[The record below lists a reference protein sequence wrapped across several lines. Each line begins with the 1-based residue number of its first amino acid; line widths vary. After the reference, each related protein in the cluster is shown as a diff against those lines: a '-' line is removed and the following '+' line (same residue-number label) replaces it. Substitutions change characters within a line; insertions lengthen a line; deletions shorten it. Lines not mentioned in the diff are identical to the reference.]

1 MSDGGVDPAAGR
13 GFAAAGHDDPAATHE
28 QYLRAFRHP
37 GVSREQLK
45 DLLDAV
51 DGFLDSITPRDGE
64 EAPQGGWA
72 PESTAL
78 AFQIG
83 RAVEQVLA
91 ERDAADRER
100 MRRREI
106 RDRLVTALDAVLD
119 CLRAL
124 PDLAEVEVTLGNAAI
139 TEGFQVYEDGSVRT
153 SPAQE
158 RGADLGELE
167 QRRVELDE
175 QMTDAVARRTGL
187 MNETAEVVRDQ
198 LGVAPDGIGLPWV
211 LVAAAKGGLDISE
224 PFEFAAHH
232 LPTSPLRELV
242 VQLVADIELAASLED
257 GAEMVA
263 GGTKT
268 LDTGASTGDTES
280 AE

>member
-1 MSDGGVDPAAGR
+1 MSDGGVDPAAGQRPTGR
-13 GFAAAGHDDPAATHE
+13 GDPAVTHE

-37 GVSREQLK
+37 GVSREQLH

-51 DGFLDSITPRDGE
+51 NAFLDSITPREGE
-64 EAPQGGWA
+64 YVPRGGWA

-78 AFQIG
+78 AFRIG

-91 ERDAADRER
+91 ERDAAERER
-100 MRRREI
+100 RRRREI

-119 CLRAL
+119 CLRVL
-124 PDLAEVEVTLGNAAI
+124 PDLAETEVNLGTTAI
-139 TEGFQVYEDGSVRT
+139 NEGFQVFEDGSVRT
-153 SPAQE
+153 TRAQE
-158 RGADLGELE
+158 RGADMGALEL
-167 QRRVELDE
+167 RRAELDE

-187 MNETAEVVRDQ
+187 MNETADVLRER
-198 LGVAPDGIGLPWV
+198 LGVAPDGVGIPWV
-211 LVAAAKGGLDISE
+211 ITAAARGGLDIVE

-242 VQLVADIELAASLED
+242 VQLVADIELARTLED
-257 GAEMVA
+257 ETPLL
-263 GGTKT
+263 GG
-268 LDTGASTGDTES
+268 DAVTGDDAN

>member
-1 MSDGGVDPAAGR
+1 MSDGGVDPTG
-13 GFAAAGHDDPAATHE
+13 THE
-28 QYLRAFRHP
+28 EYLRAFRQP
-37 GVSREQLK
+37 GVSSQQLH

-51 DGFLDSITPRDGE
+51 NVFLDTVTPREGE
-64 EAPQGGWA
+64 YVPHGGWA

-78 AFQIG
+78 AFRIG

-91 ERDAADRER
+91 EREEADRER
-100 MRRREI
+100 VRRREI

-124 PDLAEVEVTLGNAAI
+124 PDLAEVEVDLGSTAI
-139 TEGFQVYEDGSVRT
+139 HEGFQVYEDGSVRT
-153 SPAQE
+153 TRAQE
-158 RGADLGELE
+158 RGADMGELE
-167 QRRVELDE
+167 SRRAELDE
-175 QMTDAVARRTGL
+175 LMTEAVAKRTGL
-187 MNETAEVVRDQ
+187 MNDTAEVVREQ
-198 LGVAPDGIGLPWV
+198 LGVAPDGVGIPWV

-242 VQLVADIELAASLED
+242 VQLVADIELANTLED
-257 GAEMVA
+257 GTAMVT

-268 LDTGASTGDTES
+268 LDGETASDDAANTE
-280 AE
+280 